1 MPAPSLQH
9 RAPSN
14 PHANMEKG
22 TSIPTDYSVRIGRST
37 PSPKDDCR
45 PARDGLIGLRHSP
58 SSHGADFSRNRPDST
73 DARSPRVS
81 NALTIDLEDW
91 PVAVLG
97 PGHDITSR
105 VVRNTKRCLQIL
117 DWHGTRATF
126 FVLSRVAEKFPDLIR
141 EVHSRGHEIASHG
154 HGHELL
160 FNMTPS
166 RFAEDVSRS
175 IEILTAITG
184 TRPIGYRAPAF
195 SIIDRTRWAGPILAD
210 LGFKYDSSIFP
221 IRHPRYGIPSS
232 PRRIHRWE
240 TCDLIECPPATCR
253 ILGTTLPIAGGGYFR
268 LVPGPLVRAAVRG
281 MNRSNMPAILYMHPY
296 ELDVGGVLAHR
307 LEGVSVG
314 NMRHFTQA
322 LFRNRIEKR
331 LHCLLERFH
340 FRPLRDLV

>member
-1 MPAPSLQH
+1 MGRPIAFD
-9 RAPSN
+9 RAVRL
-14 PHANMEKG
+14 G
-22 TSIPTDYSVRIGRST
+22 RSIPS
-37 PSPKDDCR
+37 R
-45 PARDGLIGLRHSP
+45 PNPVQPAGANLDGLRRDSHDQSEAFAHTHSAAADRA
-58 SSHGADFSRNRPDST
+58 SS
-73 DARSPRVS
+73 RVA

-97 PGHDITSR
+97 PGQEITSR
-105 VVRNTKRCLQIL
+105 VVRNTKRCLQLL
-117 DWHGTRATF
+117 DWHGTKATF

-141 EVHSRGHEIASHG
+141 EVHARGHEIASHG

-160 FNMTPS
+160 FNMSPS

-195 SIIDRTRWAGPILAD
+195 SVISETRWAGPILAD

-221 IRHPRYGIPSS
+221 IRHPRYGIPGS

-240 TCDLIECPPATCR
+240 NCDLIECPPATCR
-253 ILGTTLPIAGGGYFR
+253 IFGTTLPIAGGGYFR
-268 LVPGPLVRAAVRG
+268 LLPGPLVRAAVRG

-307 LEGVSVG
+307 LDGVSVG
-314 NMRHFTQA
+314 NIRHFTQA
-322 LFRNRIEKR
+322 LFRSRIEKR
-331 LHCLLERFH
+331 LHRLLEGFH
-340 FRPLRDLV
+340 FRPLRDLL